1 MKRFFISLLVL
12 LFLCV
17 ASNSVLYGM
26 EVKKASDYGFAVS
39 NDGDSNR
46 KALQAA
52 LDGGGR
58 VEVSVP
64 GTYNLAGTVFIDS
77 DTELVFSEGVVIN
90 KCYSSNGTSA
100 AYVFVNRG
108 AYDRTYNE
116 NIKISGL
123 NIKMNGID
131 QGYDMEPI
139 LGLMGNVSFFYV
151 KNLEITDFTTLDI
164 GPMSFAIQ
172 ICTFENIR
180 LERIHIE
187 GRKDGIHL
195 GRGSGF
201 YLKDCKM
208 RTYDDPI
215 ALNAHDYIISNPEL
229 GWLENGVVDNC
240 TDLSAES
247 TSGFFCRILAGS
259 WIEWKEGMEVQNS
272 DAVISDGRIYR
283 VHAEADG
290 KNYISRYKPVH
301 LAGEKDYGD
310 GIKWAMTQDKDV
322 VNMCGVRNVTF
333 KNISLEKKRTTAFSI
348 YFDNEAYSRS
358 YYPYAE
364 SPVQRNFT
372 FDGIDQKADITAL
385 IFSVTPV
392 DTIRIRDSI
401 IRNGRLMF
409 RRIEVPGCDY
419 PPIYVELDNVLFC
432 GDKDRLVLFENDYG
446 LDINVVMNNCR
457 TDRPELTIL
466 TDNVNVIRKS
476 VSYVDD
482 MEYYAENNVIYIKCN
497 EIRTVRVYDASGKKV
512 FEKKLGEG
520 WHATSVLPDGVY
532 IVNGKKILL

>member
-1 MKRFFISLLVL
+1 MKKFFVGILVS
-12 LFLCV
+12 LFLWV
-17 ASNSVLYGM
+17 ASCMTLWGM
-26 EVKKASDYGFAVS
+26 DVKNASGYGFAVS

-77 DTELVFSEGVVIN
+77 DTELVFSDGVVIN
-90 KCYSSNGTSA
+90 KCYSGNGTSA

-139 LGLMGNVSFFYV
+139 LGLMGSVSFFYV
-151 KNLEITDFTTLDI
+151 RNLEITDFTTLDI

-215 ALNAHDYIISNPEL
+215 ALNAHDYIIPTRSWGGLKMAWWTIVRICRLNPHPDSFAAYWPVL
-229 GWLENGVVDNC
+229 GL
-240 TDLSAES
+240 
-247 TSGFFCRILAGS
+247 
-259 WIEWKEGMEVQNS
+259 
-272 DAVISDGRIYR
+272 
-283 VHAEADG
+283 
-290 KNYISRYKPVH
+290 
-301 LAGEKDYGD
+301 
-310 GIKWAMTQDKDV
+310 
-322 VNMCGVRNVTF
+322 
-333 KNISLEKKRTTAFSI
+333 
-348 YFDNEAYSRS
+348 
-358 YYPYAE
+358 
-364 SPVQRNFT
+364 
-372 FDGIDQKADITAL
+372 
-385 IFSVTPV
+385 
-392 DTIRIRDSI
+392 
-401 IRNGRLMF
+401 
-409 RRIEVPGCDY
+409 
-419 PPIYVELDNVLFC
+419 
-432 GDKDRLVLFENDYG
+432 
-446 LDINVVMNNCR
+446 
-457 TDRPELTIL
+457 
-466 TDNVNVIRKS
+466 
-476 VSYVDD
+476 
-482 MEYYAENNVIYIKCN
+482 
-497 EIRTVRVYDASGKKV
+497 SGKKA
-512 FEKKLGEG
+512 
-520 WHATSVLPDGVY
+520 WRCRIPMR
-532 IVNGKKILL
+532 